1 MARVTVEDCVEKV
14 PNRFELVMVAAQRSR
29 EISAG
34 AEPRL
39 ERDNDKNPVVA
50 LREIADE
57 KVSPE
62 ELHNS
67 LVQSLQRHVE
77 VDEPEED
84 GFDAMASNPE
94 FAGIAGQM
102 SEQMAAAAGMGVE
115 GEDEEEEEAAPK
127 APGAHPKVSFEDVG
141 AEMDDSKG

>member
-1 MARVTVEDCVEKV
+1 MARVTVEDCVQKV
-14 PNRFELVMVAAQRSR
+14 PNRFELVMVASQRSR

-39 ERDNDKNPVVA
+39 DRDNDKNPVVA
-50 LREIADE
+50 LREIAED
-57 KVSPE
+57 KVLPKD
-62 ELHNS
+62 LHAS

-102 SEQMAAAAGMGVE
+102 SEQMAAAAGMGIDE
-115 GEDEEEEEAAPK
+115 SEEDEATPSQTA
-127 APGAHPKVSFEDVG
+127 AHPNVTFEDEDTD
-141 AEMDDSKG
+141 ADRS

>member
-14 PNRFELVMVAAQRSR
+14 TNRFELVMVASQRSR

-34 AEPRL
+34 AEPRV
-39 ERDNDKNPVVA
+39 ERDRDKNPVVA
-50 LREIADE
+50 LREIAEE
-57 KVSPE
+57 KASPE

-84 GFDAMASNPE
+84 GFDAMASLTPIIY
-94 FAGIAGQM
+94 ATC
-102 SEQMAAAAGMGVE
+102 SW
-115 GEDEEEEEAAPK
+115 
-127 APGAHPKVSFEDVG
+127 
-141 AEMDDSKG
+141 

>member
-1 MARVTVEDCVEKV
+1 MARVTVEDCVQKV

-39 ERDNDKNPVVA
+39 DRDNDKNPVVA
-50 LREIADE
+50 LREVADE
-57 KVSPE
+57 KVLPKD
-62 ELHNS
+62 LHAS

-102 SEQMAAAAGMGVE
+102 SEQMAAAAGMGIDE
-115 GEDEEEEEAAPK
+115 SEEEEVTPSATA
-127 APGAHPKVSFEDVG
+127 AHPNVRFEDEDGG
-141 AEMDDSKG
+141 AEG

>member
-1 MARVTVEDCVEKV
+1 MARVTVEDCVQKV

-39 ERDNDKNPVVA
+39 DRDNDKNPVVA

-57 KVSPE
+57 KVLPK
-62 ELHNS
+62 ELHAS

-102 SEQMAAAAGMGVE
+102 SEQMAAAAGMGIDE
-115 GEDEEEEEAAPK
+115 SEEDEPTPSATA
-127 APGAHPKVSFEDVG
+127 AHPNVTFED
-141 AEMDDSKG
+141 EDTDTDKS